1 MAAADEDQVAR
12 FMLSH
17 LGEEAATVAAAIE
30 AEAAL
35 QENADKH
42 ERWERIVARILAI
55 CAVEGPFRAPSLTAP
70 PKRRRRHQ
78 AGTAVQAA
86 AAAPA
91 AMPEPATVPT
101 RVPWLRLV
109 VS

>member
-42 ERWERIVARILAI
+42 ERWQRIVARILAI
-55 CAVEGPFRAPSLTAP
+55 CAVEGPFRAPSLTVP
-70 PKRRRRHQ
+70 PKRRRRQ

-86 AAAPA
+86 VVAPA
-91 AMPEPATVPT
+91 AVLEPATVPT
-101 RVPWLRLV
+101 RVPWLRVV